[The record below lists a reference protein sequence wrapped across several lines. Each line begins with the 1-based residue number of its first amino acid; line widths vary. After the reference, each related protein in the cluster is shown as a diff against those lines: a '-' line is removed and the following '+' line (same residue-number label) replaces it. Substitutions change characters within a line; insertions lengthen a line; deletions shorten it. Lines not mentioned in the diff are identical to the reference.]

1 MGTPTNY
8 CLEIRKSTGTYV
20 GTCEYSGTA
29 KTFLVPVAS
38 LTNTNVGYAPSN
50 AVTIRVNATVSGV
63 VYSGIS
69 TSAAPNNL
77 MDVSW
82 SNLSA
87 PTLTN
92 ATNSITLTWVPIATP
107 TVADTGNTGSIS
119 SYLVEYKVSTGSTWT
134 TLSNASSATKTYT
147 NAVPS
152 SIFMY
157 ATTYNVRVSVMNT
170 CGQGKFPS
178 PSLTFTTAGSVPTV
192 TPTGLTNSVLNGTM
206 I

>member
-1 MGTPTNY
+1 M
-8 CLEIRKSTGTYV
+8 
-20 GTCEYSGTA
+20 
-29 KTFLVPVAS
+29 VPVS
-38 LTNTNVGYAPSN
+38 VLTSAFIGYAPSN
-50 AVTIRVNATVSGV
+50 AVTVRVIGTLSGKNTTTVS
-63 VYSGIS
+63 I
-69 TSAAPNNL
+69 TSSPNNL
-77 MDVSW
+77 IDVSW
-82 SNLSA
+82 TNLTA

-92 ATNSITLTWVPIATP
+92 STTSITITWP
-107 TVADTGNTGSIS
+107 TVASPGVADTGNTGSIS
-119 SYLVEYKVSTGSTWT
+119 SYLVEYKLSTASTWT
-134 TLSNASSATKTYT
+134 TLSNTSAATKTYT

-192 TPTGLTNSVLNGTM
+192 LPTGLTNSVLNGTM